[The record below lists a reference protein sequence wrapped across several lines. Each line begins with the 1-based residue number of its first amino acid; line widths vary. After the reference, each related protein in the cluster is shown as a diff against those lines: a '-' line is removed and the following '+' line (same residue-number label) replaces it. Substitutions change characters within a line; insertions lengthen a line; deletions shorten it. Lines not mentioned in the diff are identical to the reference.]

1 MSAGVDAGLMAR
13 LQNTGLLLAVG
24 LLVAGISGG
33 AFANPAKQVSKT
45 ERGPCPGLRDRVQ
58 ASERAARE
66 TVRKIKAAPTK
77 ALWCSYNQDY
87 SSQYQQ
93 HNELMRDFARCRH
106 LEEQGADYNQL
117 IAEYEFNKQRLVG
130 LKGTLDVA
138 CAVSDE

>member
-1 MSAGVDAGLMAR
+1 MPGTSCSGSGV
-13 LQNTGLLLAVG
+13 
-24 LLVAGISGG
+24 
-33 AFANPAKQVSKT
+33 
-45 ERGPCPGLRDRVQ
+45 
-58 ASERAARE
+58 ERAARE
-66 TVRKIKAAPTK
+66 TVQRSKPPTK